1 MKEFRFRL
9 ILTVGVFALSLYLL
23 YPTYQDYLNSDKIS
37 KVLEEKEKS
46 TKQANPSVSKAELQR
61 TLKRVEDSLKSA
73 DPSIREARAKRI
85 KLGLDLQGGM
95 RVVLEVNTAQLL
107 GKLANNPDDK
117 FRTILKEAQ
126 EEADREDV
134 AIVSVLVRKL
144 AENNIR
150 LSRYFGSVREDDA
163 KIVSDLETQTEDAVL
178 RAEEI
183 IRNRVDQY
191 GVAEPSIQRQ
201 GNRRIIVELPG
212 IANEEEARQLIQ
224 STALLEF
231 RLVKDPQFAF
241 GILQN
246 INNVMAG
253 IEVNTDSAKTDTTKA
268 ANDSTVAANKDT
280 AKTNQTAQNN
290 ENPLFKIIQPLESG
304 DALIKE
310 TDKAKFEEILSRPEI
325 RRVVP
330 DNIDFLFSA
339 KPMNFVDGEGVYS
352 IICVNKNA
360 ELTGGVITEA
370 VGNIDPNSSKA
381 IVTMAMNSE
390 GSLEWARIT
399 GANIKKRIAIVLDG
413 VVYSAPVVNNKIT
426 GGRSQIEG
434 MADLN
439 EAKNLAIIL
448 NAGAFSAPVEV
459 IEERTVGPSLGED
472 SVNSGF
478 MSALLGYL
486 LVAGF
491 MIFYYQ
497 KSGSISAVALFTT
510 ILFILGVLAGFGA
523 TLTLPGIAGIVLTIG
538 MAVDANVLIFERI
551 REELDS
557 GKTTKAA
564 LEGGFSK
571 AYSAIWDSNITT
583 LITGIVLYQFGTGP
597 IQGFA
602 LTLMIGLATS
612 LFGALVITK
621 MIMELYVSKGA
632 KISIG

>member
-9 ILTVGVFALSLYLL
+9 ILIVGVFALSLYLL

-73 DPSIREARAKRI
+73 DPSIRDARAKRI

-117 FRTILKEAQ
+117 FRIILKEAQ

-325 RRVVP
+325 QRVVP

-497 KSGSISAVALFTT
+497 KSGSIAAVALFTT

-621 MIMELYVSKGA
+621 MIMELSVSKGA

>member
-9 ILTVGVFALSLYLL
+9 ILIVGVFALSLYLL
-23 YPTYQDYLNSDKIS
+23 YPTYQDYLNSDKTS

-46 TKQANPSVSKAELQR
+46 IKQANPSVSKSDLQKQ
-61 TLKRVEDSLKSA
+61 LKRVEDSLKSA

-117 FRTILKEAQ
+117 FRQMLKESQA
-126 EEADREDV
+126 EADRED
-134 AIVSVLVRKL
+134 APIVSVLVRKL

-150 LSRYFGSVREDDA
+150 LSRYFGSVREDDS
-163 KIVSDLETQTEDAVL
+163 KIISDLETQTEDAVL

-201 GNRRIIVELPG
+201 GSRRIIVELPG

-241 GILQN
+241 GILKN

-253 IEVNTDSAKTDTTKA
+253 IEVNTDTTKTDTTKA
-268 ANDSTVAANKDT
+268 VNDTTVVKNNDT
-280 AKTNQTAQNN
+280 AKANQTAQNN
-290 ENPLFKIIQPLESG
+290 DNPLFKIIQPLESG

-310 TDKAKFEEILSRPEI
+310 SDKAKFEEILSRPEVK
-325 RRVVP
+325 RVVP

-339 KPMNFVDGEGVYS
+339 KPVNFTEGEGIYS
-352 IICVNKNA
+352 VICVNKAA

-370 VGNIDPNSSKA
+370 IGTIDPNSSSA

-478 MSALLGYL
+478 ISAILGYL

-497 KSGSISAVALFTT
+497 KSGSISAVALFLT
-510 ILFILGVLAGFGA
+510 IFFILGVLAGFGA

-557 GKTTKAA
+557 GKTIKAA

-621 MIMELYVSKGA
+621 VIMEISVSKGS